1 MTPPRS
7 EAWAFCFG
15 AGLALVWFMARNGY
29 QSSLKVAFVT
39 MLGAGF
45 GFAFGNFLQVVGNI
59 LEINFNMWNVM
70 EYSIGFFGGGA
81 LAYSIFT
88 SPWPQ
93 NVQPPTHWENRVSYI
108 IALLFFPVIV
118 FQQSMSFEA
127 LSKRLGGSGI
137 DSGVVAAS
145 TIVSS
150 VLIFA
155 AIVFYVWK
163 FEKTKFIF
171 TKKSV
176 FLVYIVFISLYVAIS
191 FIVSG
196 VLAGVVLSNH
206 ILYLVNIGVV
216 LFLLTKIQNPF
227 SIEPNS
233 FLKQKHFLVLFVI
246 LAIILLLAL
255 LLVNIHTGL
264 SGSQIRF
271 GQ

>member
-1 MTPPRS
+1 
-7 EAWAFCFG
+7 
-15 AGLALVWFMARNGY
+15 
-29 QSSLKVAFVT
+29 
-39 MLGAGF
+39 
-45 GFAFGNFLQVVGNI
+45 
-59 LEINFNMWNVM
+59 
-70 EYSIGFFGGGA
+70 
-81 LAYSIFT
+81 
-88 SPWPQ
+88 
-93 NVQPPTHWENRVSYI
+93 
-108 IALLFFPVIV
+108 
-118 FQQSMSFEA
+118 MSFEA